1 MPGVLLLDLAAT
13 RAKKDHTEALHVL
26 QASNEGTR
34 LGADLQRLR
43 LDLENEKRTTAI
55 TMEHSNQVRLDD
67 HALRAEVQRL
77 KDELTTMHAQS
88 ETEKRAIVSEWR
100 AASDNMAANHQ
111 QDVMNLKN
119 EARDKLLA
127 LGREH
132 EEILARTDHQ
142 HRMQMQDKEREFTE
156 KMAEAAK
163 QLKDELTRDKMQW
176 MAQNAATES
185 DLITIAE
192 IARARGVELL
202 GKVLSYKQ
210 ERDFL
215 RLELMRL
222 KCGFGGAE
230 HVIEPEDRESWPPV
244 EAQDRRTQDT
254 LESHHRDAVSSQ
266 SESDD
271 THPLDQ
277 TQNASWQEP
286 GASSQLHPETL
297 RMASVQLERWKLG
310 QDHKSAASTCVHGGA
325 HGQQAT
331 AMQEGQ
337 VKQQAV
343 DRSQGSG
350 IEIAVV
356 QGHAADDLVLCEEL

>member
-88 ETEKRAIVSEWR
+88 ETEKRAIISEWQATR
-100 AASDNMAANHQ
+100 DNMAANHL
-111 QDVMNLKN
+111 QDVMKLSN
-119 EARDKLLA
+119 EARDKQLA

-192 IARARGVELL
+192 IARARGVEC
-202 GKVLSYKQ
+202 SPCM
-210 ERDFL
+210 L
-215 RLELMRL
+215 R
-222 KCGFGGAE
+222 
-230 HVIEPEDRESWPPV
+230 
-244 EAQDRRTQDT
+244 
-254 LESHHRDAVSSQ
+254 
-266 SESDD
+266 
-271 THPLDQ
+271 
-277 TQNASWQEP
+277 
-286 GASSQLHPETL
+286 
-297 RMASVQLERWKLG
+297 
-310 QDHKSAASTCVHGGA
+310 
-325 HGQQAT
+325 
-331 AMQEGQ
+331 
-337 VKQQAV
+337 AV
-343 DRSQGSG
+343 DRVFRHRMRAVTIVTICERMLRCSLKILIFSG
-350 IEIAVV
+350 ISDIYLQLIWACLRRVF
-356 QGHAADDLVLCEEL
+356 

>member
-88 ETEKRAIVSEWR
+88 ETEKRAIISEWQATR
-100 AASDNMAANHQ
+100 DNMAANHL
-111 QDVMNLKN
+111 QDVMKLSN
-119 EARDKLLA
+119 EARDKQLA

-202 GKVLSYKQ
+202 GQVLSYKQ

-215 RLELMRL
+215 RLELTRL
-222 KCGFGGAE
+222 KCGSWGAE
-230 HVIEPEDRESWPPV
+230 HAIEPEDREMDDRESWLPA
-244 EAQDRRTQDT
+244 EEQDRCTQDT
-254 LESHHRDAVSSQ
+254 LESHHRDVVSSQ
-266 SESDD
+266 ADD
-271 THPLDQ
+271 TRPLDH
-277 TQNASWQEP
+277 TQNASWNEP
-286 GASSQLHPETL
+286 PSELHPETL
-297 RMASVQLERWKLG
+297 RMAAMQLERWKLG
-310 QDHKSAASTCVHGGA
+310 QDHKSAASTCVN
-325 HGQQAT
+325 GQQGT
-331 AMQEGQ
+331 AAQEEQ
-337 VKQQAV
+337 VQQQAV

-350 IEIAVV
+350 IEIARV
-356 QGHAADDLVLCEEL
+356 QGHAADDLVLGEEL

>member
-1 MPGVLLLDLAAT
+1 ML
-13 RAKKDHTEALHVL
+13 RIERCL
-26 QASNEGTR
+26 QSMLSG
-34 LGADLQRLR
+34 LVFDLQRLR

-55 TMEHSNQVRLDD
+55 TMEHSNQVRADD
-67 HALRAEVQRL
+67 QAVRAEVQRL

-88 ETEKRAIVSEWR
+88 ETEKRAIISEWQATR
-100 AASDNMAANHQ
+100 DNMAANHL
-111 QDVMNLKN
+111 QDVMKLSN
-119 EARDKLLA
+119 EARDKQLA

-230 HVIEPEDRESWPPV
+230 HVIEPEDRESTH
-244 EAQDRRTQDT
+244 AHRRSLARRQK
-254 LESHHRDAVSSQ
+254 E
-266 SESDD
+266 
-271 THPLDQ
+271 
-277 TQNASWQEP
+277 
-286 GASSQLHPETL
+286 
-297 RMASVQLERWKLG
+297 RMAWRPPRVFGTRETEKERLNENRRNTNT
-310 QDHKSAASTCVHGGA
+310 KSKH
-325 HGQQAT
+325 
-331 AMQEGQ
+331 
-337 VKQQAV
+337 
-343 DRSQGSG
+343 
-350 IEIAVV
+350 
-356 QGHAADDLVLCEEL
+356 